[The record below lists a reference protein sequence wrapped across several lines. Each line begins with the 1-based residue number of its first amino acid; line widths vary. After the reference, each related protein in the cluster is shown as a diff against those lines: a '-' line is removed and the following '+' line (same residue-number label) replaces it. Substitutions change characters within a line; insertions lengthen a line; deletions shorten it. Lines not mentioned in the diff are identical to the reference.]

1 MGKILSKAVSM
12 VLFGLV
18 IVGNVNAK
26 EDTHDHGQMKHEM
39 DHSSLDMDQ
48 MFLEKRQI
56 DAYDVSFHVMEA
68 TKSMH
73 HGGSHNVMIKIEQKG
88 KVVDGAKINSKIIY
102 PDGKAESKML
112 MKMGDW
118 YMAGYDLKSKGRHQM
133 MILFKTKDGKKHKGG
148 VYYPKK

>member
-1 MGKILSKAVSM
+1 MGKIVHKKVSM
-12 VLFGLV
+12 LVFCLVL
-18 IVGNVNAK
+18 IGNVQAK
-26 EDTHDHGQMKHEM
+26 EDTHNHDQTNHTM
-39 DHSSLDMDQ
+39 DHSSLDLDQ

-56 DAYDVSFHVMEA
+56 DGYDVSFHVMEA

-88 KVVDGAKINSKIIY
+88 KVVGGAKINSKIIY
-102 PDGKAESKML
+102 PDGKSESKML

-133 MILFKTKDGKKHKGG
+133 MVLFKTTDGKKHKGG
-148 VYYPKK
+148 VYYPAK

>member
-1 MGKILSKAVSM
+1 MGKIVHKTVSM
-12 VLFGLV
+12 LVFCLVL
-18 IVGNVNAK
+18 IGNVQAK
-26 EDTHDHGQMKHEM
+26 EDTHNHDQMKHTM

-56 DAYDVSFHVMEA
+56 DGYDVSFHVMEA

-73 HGGSHNVMIKIEQKG
+73 HGGSHNVMIKVEEKG

-102 PDGKAESKML
+102 PDGKSESKML

-133 MILFKTKDGKKHKGG
+133 MILFKTTDGKKHKGG
-148 VYYPKK
+148 VYYPEK

>member
-1 MGKILSKAVSM
+1 MGKSFSIAVSIL
-12 VLFGLV
+12 LFGLV
-18 IVGNVNAK
+18 IVGKAHAEEAAHN
-26 EDTHDHGQMKHEM
+26 HSQMKGEM

>member
-1 MGKILSKAVSM
+1 MCNLLFKAVL
-12 VLFGLV
+12 VLLMDLV
-18 IVGNVNAK
+18 IVGNVYAE
-26 EDTHDHGQMKHEM
+26 EDKHNHSQMKQEM
-39 DHSSLDMDQ
+39 DHSSHDMNN
-48 MFLEKRQI
+48 MFLVKRQI
-56 DAYDVSFHVMEA
+56 DAYDVSFHVMQA

-88 KVVDGAKINSKIIY
+88 KVLDGVKINSKIIY
-102 PDGKAESKML
+102 PDGKSESKML

-118 YMAGYDLKSKGRHQM
+118 YMAGYDLKNKGRHQM